1 MQTRDEKLY
10 RIIRRNKLS
19 SFRARRHNRKRK
31 CLKKQYYKHPN
42 SRRKLP
48 IPRQFRR
55 RKLSKINN
63 KNSQYRNK
71 KRTEYFQKYLPEILG
86 YILKQD
92 KSPINIGKVRK
103 QKYATDGIV
112 KLPGH
117 FSIIENPKESYQT
130 LQEIVSALFIEDTE
144 WLTLDYSR
152 CSHIDISTQT
162 FLDLLLMDFTKY
174 REKCRKLSGLKDL
187 YPNIRG
193 IGLNDAS
200 LRKMIFSVGSPVN
213 LGIARNAYPDIV
225 PYPLTIHKN
234 DPGLDYLQRIEQK
247 ELDTSDLADYVI
259 TSLKRMKRTLTPE
272 KRDDLCT
279 VIGEILINAEEHSTT
294 RYRFSQGYFVEDI
307 SDGRHS
313 GVFRLV
319 ILNFGQTI
327 YEKFASPECPNKEIV
342 KRMKNLSK
350 KYTEKFLF
358 IKGKFEEES
367 LWTLY
372 ALQEGVTSISTQDYK
387 RGNGSIRF
395 IDSFFNIKGSP
406 FVDDVSVMTITSGH
420 TQILFNGRYNIQ
432 TKVNQNNE
440 KYKVMTFNESGEIE
454 DKPDSEFVRHL
465 DYYFPGTM
473 ITAKILL
480 NDDDL
485 KTIQ

>member
-1 MQTRDEKLY
+1 MRTNYEKLY
-10 RIIRRNKLS
+10 RIIRRNKLLALRS
-19 SFRARRHNRKRK
+19 RRYNKKRK
-31 CLKKQYYKHPN
+31 KRKKQYIKHPDAKGN
-42 SRRKLP
+42 LP
-48 IPRQFRR
+48 IPRQFRS
-55 RKLSKINN
+55 RKFKKVSRNG
-63 KNSQYRNK
+63 SQYRRN
-71 KRTEYFQKYLPEILG
+71 KRTEYFQKYLPEILE
-86 YILKQD
+86 YVLKHED
-92 KSPINIGKVRK
+92 SPINIVKVRK
-103 QKYATDGIV
+103 QAHTTEGAV
-112 KLPGH
+112 MLPSH
-117 FSIIENPKESYQT
+117 FSIIEEPEESYHT
-130 LQEIVSALFIEDTE
+130 LQEIVSALFIEDTR
-144 WLTLDYSR
+144 WLTINYSR
-152 CSHIDISTQT
+152 CTHIDISTQT

-193 IGLNDAS
+193 IGLNDAT

-213 LGIARNAYPDIV
+213 LGIAKNAYPDIV
-225 PYPLTIHKN
+225 PYHLTIHKN
-234 DPGLDYLQRIEQK
+234 DPALDYLQRIEQK

-294 RYRFSQGYFVEDI
+294 RYRFSQGYFVEDT

-319 ILNFGQTI
+319 ILNFGQTV

-342 KRMKNLSK
+342 RRMKSLSK
-350 KYTEKFLF
+350 KYTDRFMF

-372 ALQEGVTSISTQDYK
+372 ALQEGVTSISTMDYK

-395 IDSFFNIKGSP
+395 IDSFFNIKGSSDA
-406 FVDDVSVMTITSGH
+406 DDVSVMTITSGH
-420 TQILFNGRYNIQ
+420 TQILFNGKYNIQ
-432 TKVNQNNE
+432 ERVNQNGE
-440 KYKVMTFNESGEIE
+440 TYKVMTFNEWGNIE
-454 DKPDSEFVRHL
+454 HMPDSEFVRHL